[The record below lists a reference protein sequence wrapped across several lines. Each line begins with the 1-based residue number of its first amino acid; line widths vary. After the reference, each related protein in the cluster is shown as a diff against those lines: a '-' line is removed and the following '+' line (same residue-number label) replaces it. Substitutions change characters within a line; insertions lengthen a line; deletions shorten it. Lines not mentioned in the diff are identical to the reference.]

1 MVLWVDEINV
11 FWFTGKILT
20 DESVLSEYNIDEKK
34 FIVVMVTK
42 PKSTPTPYA
51 GPSDPTAPPEQTEE
65 AKQPEE
71 KTATARSV
79 RLCGLAVCVYS
90 RHSDIP

>member
-1 MVLWVDEINV
+1 
-11 FWFTGKILT
+11 
-20 DESVLSEYNIDEKK
+20 
-34 FIVVMVTK
+34 VTK

-65 AKQPEE
+65 GKQQEE

-79 RLCGLAVCVYS
+79 RLCGLAVCDYC
-90 RHSDIP
+90 RHSDIS

>member
-1 MVLWVDEINV
+1 
-11 FWFTGKILT
+11 
-20 DESVLSEYNIDEKK
+20 
-34 FIVVMVTK
+34 MVTK

-65 AKQPEE
+65 GKQQEE

-79 RLCGLAVCVYS
+79 RLCGLVECVCS
-90 RHSDIP
+90 KR